1 MNMVQLGTETIETCM
16 SGCSAKQ
23 LWFQSRH
30 LTEIVAS
37 GNHGRIPAPPP
48 VSCHRSDRYFDSSS
62 TSTNY
67 IHHIPMA
74 LALVAVI

>member
-37 GNHGRIPAPPP
+37 GNHGRIPLQAQAG
-48 VSCHRSDRYFDSSS
+48 SCSTLSYVWRQPNKTTS
-62 TSTNY
+62 TSS
-67 IHHIPMA
+67 
-74 LALVAVI
+74 LF

>member
-37 GNHGRIPAPPP
+37 GNHGRIPLQ
-48 VSCHRSDRYFDSSS
+48 DSR
-62 TSTNY
+62 
-67 IHHIPMA
+67 PRLAAAA
-74 LALVAVI
+74 L